1 MVASGSHLAA
11 RGKRARFR
19 EALQDAGF
27 GAARRLHKGSA
38 MTDLT
43 TLGADELENVKG
55 GIDFGSIVG
64 KVTGLIDKFTGGK
77 YDVSG
82 KAGAIMNVVSAFKG
96 GGGGGTQQA

>member
-1 MVASGSHLAA
+1 
-11 RGKRARFR
+11 
-19 EALQDAGF
+19 
-27 GAARRLHKGSA
+27 
-38 MTDLT
+38 MTELT
-43 TLGADELENVKG
+43 TLNADELENVTG
-55 GIDFGSIVG
+55 GFDIGGLVG